1 MVLLLGK
8 HDAITEY
15 MQTVLQIDDPL
26 NLLCCPSTT
35 AHHSEYGEYVDV
47 IRDEQPPAITTQNLE
62 MLDILLASDLDFG
75 IIRVRRYGDE
85 IKTANHTKEEV
96 LANRKV
102 WNFDPRD

>member
-26 NLLCCPSTT
+26 NLLCCPSSTV
-35 AHHSEYGEYVDV
+35 HHSEYGEYVNV
-47 IRDEQPPAITTQNLE
+47 IRDQQPPAITTQNLE

-75 IIRVRRYGDE
+75 ISRVRRYGDE